1 MNRSQRNAAN
11 RIVRFYRERNAF
23 TKVTSTRVHLT
34 TTEYGSIWIKVET
47 RRSDCQKYSPR
58 AVLTQ
63 QTAFIEIRSRGAIR
77 VHSADSCLRD
87 ERKHV
92 AFMLRGTAVKNFAN

>member
-34 TTEYGSIWIKVET
+34 TTEYGSIWVRVET
-47 RRSDCQKYSPR
+47 RRSDCGKYSLR
-58 AVLTQ
+58 AVLCK

-77 VHSADSCLRD
+77 VHRAESAMRD
-87 ERKHV
+87 ERKHI
-92 AFMLRGTAVKNFAN
+92 AFMLRNAAPLNAT